1 MCVELIWVYLRVVV
15 WSAASALLASLNS
28 SESELDEL
36 QKLITEFSLLAPP
49 PSLFVSI
56 KVYAAAAPPA
66 PITGLSL
73 AASRAAA
80 ASGSIAAAKAG
91 FVVMAPSVAIL
102 APLACACSGWSVMLL
117 YFVCTL

>member
-56 KVYAAAAPPA
+56 KAYAAAAPPA
-66 PITGLSL
+66 MVSGLSL
-73 AASRAAA
+73 AARRAAV
-80 ASGSIAAAKAG
+80 ASGSIAAAKAW
-91 FVVMAPSVAIL
+91 FVVMALSEAMKGAL
-102 APLACACSGWSVMLL
+102 GCACSG
-117 YFVCTL
+117 

>member
-1 MCVELIWVYLRVVV
+1 MLFVELIWVYLRVVI

-56 KVYAAAAPPA
+56 RVYAAAASPA
-66 PITGLSL
+66 PVTGLSL
-73 AASRAAA
+73 AACRAAA

-91 FVVMAPSVAIL
+91 FVVMAPSVAI
-102 APLACACSGWSVMLL
+102 
-117 YFVCTL
+117 